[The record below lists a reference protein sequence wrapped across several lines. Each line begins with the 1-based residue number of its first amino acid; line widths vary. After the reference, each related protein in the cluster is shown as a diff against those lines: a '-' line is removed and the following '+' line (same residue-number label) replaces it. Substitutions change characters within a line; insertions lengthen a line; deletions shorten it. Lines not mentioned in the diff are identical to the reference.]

1 MSPRSRQTPAQAATS
16 AAGSLRPC
24 AWRTALLPRTLCAAL
39 LWWVLAGGAGWT
51 FGVPVIALAV
61 GASLALQ
68 PVRRVYLRP
77 LGLLRFLAFFA
88 WRSMQA
94 GFDVARRA
102 FAPGMPLAPA
112 IVEHRLRLP
121 PGPARVFLA
130 NTMSLL
136 PGTLSAALAGDRLR
150 LHVLDK
156 RQPSEP
162 GLRAAEAVV
171 AALFGERMNRE
182 TR

>member
-1 MSPRSRQTPAQAATS
+1 
-16 AAGSLRPC
+16 
-24 AWRTALLPRTLCAAL
+24 
-39 LWWVLAGGAGWT
+39 
-51 FGVPVIALAV
+51 
-61 GASLALQ
+61 
-68 PVRRVYLRP
+68 
-77 LGLLRFLAFFA
+77 
-88 WRSMQA
+88 
-94 GFDVARRA
+94 
-102 FAPGMPLAPA
+102 
-112 IVEHRLRLP
+112 
-121 PGPARVFLA
+121 
-130 NTMSLL
+130 MSLL